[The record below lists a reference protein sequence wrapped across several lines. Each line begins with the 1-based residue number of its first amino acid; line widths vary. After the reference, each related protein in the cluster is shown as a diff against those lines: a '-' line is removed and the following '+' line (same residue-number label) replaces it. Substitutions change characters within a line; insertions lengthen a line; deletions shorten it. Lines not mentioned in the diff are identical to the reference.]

1 MKTLTDTIRTIEQR
15 LEAPQRQKYNSNEDV
30 LLLLRDCKISQTE
43 ARSIELALTQQRNRK
58 IFPCEIECLQKLG
71 KSLVYTKSCE
81 AGHLL
86 RESDL
91 CAKVAEPN
99 GLSAVHLYDVIGK
112 RLRQNVTAD
121 TPVDL
126 KQF

>member
-1 MKTLTDTIRTIEQR
+1 MKTLTDTIRAIERR
-15 LEAPQRQKYNSNEDV
+15 LEASQRQKYKSNEDV
-30 LLLLRDCKISQTE
+30 LLILKDCHISQTE
-43 ARSIELALTQQRNRK
+43 ANSVELAVKQQQHRK
-58 IFPCEIECLQKLG
+58 ILPCEIECLQKLG

-99 GLSAVHLYDVIGK
+99 GLSACQLYNVIGK
-112 RLRQNVTAD
+112 RLRQNVTVD
-121 TPVDL
+121 TTVDL